1 MYQELCRTSK
11 ETHLKTSQYGQTRKK
26 LEKRWRRQ
34 GHFVWCGVFLQCSKI
49 DGDCLEIFQS
59 QFENPRISPVEFSLD
74 TACWSKKQDAGLL
87 TDNAKRIFC
96 HNVTCFGTN
105 KCCSSRSHL
114 QECFKCSSLLA
125 CKGTAFN
132 LFSNLSF
139 PHTPCS
145 FPLSVSCRLLS
156 RHSVP
161 TSGEFSLEQVG
172 ISWHFSNISSD
183 ISALWAHVSTSIDV
197 NKANAKARTLAC
209 WQFKTLIVLCAS
221 IYCGKILLSA
231 HPFWSDT
238 LDSST
243 DLAPKM
249 KASQFGRQRTAGAL
263 LNDSANLTAKK
274 SLFDM

>member
-11 ETHLKTSQYGQTRKK
+11 ETHLKSSQYGQTV
-26 LEKRWRRQ
+26 EKRWRRQ
-34 GHFVWCGVFLQCSKI
+34 GHFVWSGVFLQCSKI

-172 ISWHFSNISSD
+172 ISWHFSNISGD
-183 ISALWAHVSTSIDV
+183 ISALWAHVSTSLDV
-197 NKANAKARTLAC
+197 NKANGLLTSNAKRIFCQSSDSRLLTVQNLDC
-209 WQFKTLIVLCAS
+209 SLC
-221 IYCGKILLSA
+221 
-231 HPFWSDT
+231 
-238 LDSST
+238 
-243 DLAPKM
+243 
-249 KASQFGRQRTAGAL
+249 
-263 LNDSANLTAKK
+263 
-274 SLFDM
+274 